1 MAKRKMMIPE
11 YGTVMLNGIEYY
23 RTRIED
29 ADGKLVALYA
39 RTPEEL
45 YNIPTQI
52 LYQNAPLRTSILRSL
67 LPDMQRCLHRW
78 KRMV

>member
-1 MAKRKMMIPE
+1 MAKRKVIIPE

-45 YNIPTQI
+45 YNKETNALEQI
-52 LYQNAPLRTSILRSL
+52 SRSTTPHSIGNRLRLQNTVRNG
-67 LPDMQRCLHRW
+67 C
-78 KRMV
+78 